1 MILEDEIFRAGKINK
16 THGVNG
22 ELNCT
27 VNTDAIEDAEYMVL
41 DMDGIY
47 VPFFIS
53 NLRVKSQNSVLITL
67 EDVDDEAEAR
77 KLIGKDIFLPNEL
90 KTDDD
95 MVSYDYFVDFM
106 VVNDGKELGKIS
118 YVDDQTVNILF
129 GITTNEGDILLPA
142 VEDFIVEV
150 DNVNKVLYTN
160 FPEELVDLNKN
171 F

>member
-1 MILEDEIFRAGKINK
+1 MDLNK
-16 THGVNG
+16 D
-22 ELNCT
+22 L
-27 VNTDAIEDAEYMVL
+27 
-41 DMDGIY
+41 
-47 VPFFIS
+47 
-53 NLRVKSQNSVLITL
+53 
-67 EDVDDEAEAR
+67 
-77 KLIGKDIFLPNEL
+77 FLPNEL